1 MSFSAMLDNTKDLL
15 QKRNMNPVHL
25 HTTGTKNVRPICI
38 RRTLILLLRRC
49 CTPPSV
55 AAILI
60 RYCDD
65 FLTRSGDNNLMETPW
80 WIKRSLGVSND
91 LSIHIYKHD
100 LLNFLIEKLDSH
112 IVNID
117 IKNRGKAYGA

>member
-1 MSFSAMLDNTKDLL
+1 
-15 QKRNMNPVHL
+15 
-25 HTTGTKNVRPICI
+25 
-38 RRTLILLLRRC
+38 
-49 CTPPSV
+49 
-55 AAILI
+55 
-60 RYCDD
+60 
-65 FLTRSGDNNLMETPW
+65 METPW